1 MVNRLCICAR
11 FHHVFA
17 VQCDCMSSL
26 HVKRFCPGWAA
37 PLAGSKWGALEE
49 AGLHLCLPLWVCM
62 FVWSCGFIRGLLSA
76 DAVTC
81 CEAGVSEACHTS
93 QHCHCFK
100 DTLGVLGHLLL
111 SDNISPQQNKGW
123 LFVFTEIMFWMWVWG
138 EMQSFIRWKCLHAWK
153 SPAVTPLYCNHPFS
167 CSGWWN
173 ALIGRC
179 WEPAKCCLF
188 TQLHQSKQTNTGQ
201 PKNMEI

>member
-1 MVNRLCICAR
+1 MFLLCSVTAWAPSAWRGFVQDGQHPWLAVNEGLWKKLAYT
-11 FHHVFA
+11 FA
-17 VQCDCMSSL
+17 
-26 HVKRFCPGWAA
+26 CPC
-37 PLAGSKWGALEE
+37 E
-49 AGLHLCLPLWVCM
+49 CVCVCM

-153 SPAVTPLYCNHPFS
+153 SPVVTPLYCNHPFS